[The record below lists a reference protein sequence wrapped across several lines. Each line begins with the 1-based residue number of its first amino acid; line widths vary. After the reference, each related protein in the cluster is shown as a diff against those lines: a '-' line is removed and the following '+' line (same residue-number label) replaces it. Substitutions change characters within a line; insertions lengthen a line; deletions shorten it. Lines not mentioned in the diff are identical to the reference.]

1 MDEEKCSTEARCSV
15 CTTSVMAAYSACEKF
30 GIVNHE
36 CLQKVNITQSMNNMG
51 INRNEDHEVLTFLGI
66 RDTEDHLDGPQ
77 HIKMRTILASS
88 HFCEYYYSYF

>member
-77 HIKMRTILASS
+77 FSS
-88 HFCEYYYSYF
+88 I

>member
-1 MDEEKCSTEARCSV
+1 MPGNSWYYLCVATWWPMDEEKCSTEARCSV

-51 INRNEDHEVLTFLGI
+51 INRNELRSMGSIFQAITNFRANVNNQQEV
-66 RDTEDHLDGPQ
+66 
-77 HIKMRTILASS
+77 
-88 HFCEYYYSYF
+88 